1 MRTRRLVPP
10 LLLLPALALAAGGAP
25 AVLPITTSSPEARAL
40 YLEGRDL
47 VERLKGTEA
56 HLKTDQ
62 AVKKD
67 PQFALAWLQW
77 AQTSGTAKDFLTGM
91 DKAVATAPKASEAEQ
106 MFIRAAEAG
115 ARSRPAEQDKLLAAL
130 AEKFPSDP
138 RIFNQIGIVAF
149 GKQDYDGAIRALSR
163 AVELDPKFT
172 LPYNQLGYAYRA
184 QGKNAEAEKIFKKYA
199 ELLPD
204 DPNPHDS
211 YAELLMRLGRFDES
225 ITNYKKALKIDP
237 NFVSADVGIANN
249 QVFQGKGDDARATL
263 KGLLAKARNNGEK
276 RLAWFWTSET
286 YLHEERW
293 ADALKSLEE
302 EKKIADASGDLV
314 SASQDLNFMGNILL
328 AAGKP
333 ADAAQKFEESLKTI
347 ERSKAADAV
356 KEAAH
361 RAHLFD
367 MARVALAKGDLGTA
381 RSTAASYSRAVEA
394 KAVPFEVRQSHELA
408 GMIAVQAKE
417 WDSALSEL
425 GKAGQQNPRVM
436 YFTGLAWQGK
446 GDSTKAAEAFRSAVD
461 YNQLNGVYGLVRP
474 QARRQ
479 LGRS

>member
-1 MRTRRLVPP
+1 MHVRRLLPP
-10 LLLLPALALAAGGAP
+10 LLLLPALAFAAGAP
-25 AVLPITTSSPEARAL
+25 ATLPITTSSPEARAL

-56 HLKTDQ
+56 HLKTEQ
-62 AVKKD
+62 ALKKD
-67 PQFALAWLQW
+67 PQFALAWLQY
-77 AQTSGTAKDFLTGM
+77 AGTSGTNKEFFAQLE
-91 DKAVATAPKASEAEQ
+91 KAVALAPKATEGEQ
-106 MFIRAAEAG
+106 MFIQAAEAG
-115 ARSRPAEQDKLLAAL
+115 AKSRPAEQERLMKAL
-130 AEKFPSDP
+130 VEKFPADV
-138 RIFNQIGIVAF
+138 RMHTNLGNFYFAR
-149 GKQDYDGAIRALSR
+149 QDYDGAVRELSR
-163 AVELDPKFT
+163 ATELDPKFT
-172 LPYNQLGYAYRA
+172 LPYNQLGYAYRH
-184 QGKNAEAEKIFKKYA
+184 QGKYPEAEKTFKRYA

-211 YAELLMRLGRFDES
+211 YAELLLRMGRFDDS
-225 ITNYKKALKIDP
+225 IASYRKALKADP
-237 NFVSADVGIANN
+237 HFLSAYIGIVND
-249 QVFQGKGDDARATL
+249 QVLLGKGDDARATL
-263 KGLLAKARNNGEK
+263 KEMMGKARTDGEK
-276 RLAWFWTSET
+276 RQVWFWTSQT

-293 ADALKSLEE
+293 SDAVKAIEE
-302 EKKIADASGDLV
+302 EKKIADASGDLL
-314 SASQDLNFMGNILL
+314 SASQDVNFIGNILL
-328 AAGKP
+328 AWGKP
-333 ADAAQKFEESLKTI
+333 AEAVQKFEESMALVD
-347 ERSKAADAV
+347 KAKASDAV
-356 KEAAH
+356 KDAA
-361 RAHLFD
+361 RRNHLFD
-367 MARVALAKGDLGTA
+367 LARAALAKGDLAGA
-381 RSTAASYSRAVEA
+381 RASAAKYAAAVEA

>member
-25 AVLPITTSSPEARAL
+25 ATLPITTSSPEARAL

-47 VERLKGTEA
+47 VERLKATEA

-67 PQFALAWLQW
+67 PNFALAWLQW
-77 AQTSGTAKDFLTGM
+77 AQTSGTAKEFLSGM
-91 DKAVATAPKASEAEQ
+91 DKAVATAPKASEGEQ
-106 MFIRAAEAG
+106 MFIRAADA
-115 ARSRPAEQDKLLAAL
+115 AAKSRPAEQDRLLASL

-149 GKQDYDGAIRALSR
+149 AKQDYDGAIRSLSR

-184 QGKNAEAEKIFKKYA
+184 QGKNAEAEKTFQKYA

-211 YAELLMRLGRFDES
+211 YAELLMRLGRFEDS
-225 ITNYKKALKIDP
+225 ISNYRKALKADP
-237 NFVSADVGIANN
+237 LFVSADVGIANN
-249 QVFQGKGDDARATL
+249 QIFLGKGDEARATL
-263 KGLLAKARNNGEK
+263 KQLLAKARNDGEK

-293 ADALKSLEE
+293 ADALRSLEE
-302 EKKIADASGDLV
+302 EKKIADASGDQV

-333 ADAAQKFEESLKTI
+333 AEAAQKFEEGLKTI
-347 ERSKAADAV
+347 DRSKASDAV
-356 KEAAH
+356 KDAAH

-367 MARVALAKGDLGTA
+367 MARVALRKDDLATA
-381 RSTAASYSRAVEA
+381 RSTAAKYATAVEA
-394 KAVPFEVRQSHELA
+394 KAVPFEVRQSHELN
-408 GMIAVQAKE
+408 GIIAVQGKQ
-417 WDSALSEL
+417 WDAAVAEL
-425 GKAGQQNPRVM
+425 GKAGAQNPRVM

-446 GDSTKAAEAFRSAVD
+446 GDSAKAAEAFKAAAD
-461 YNQLNGVYGLVRP
+461 YNQLNGLYGFIRP

-479 LGRS
+479 LARS

>member
-1 MRTRRLVPP
+1 MRTRFLLPP
-10 LLLLPALALAAGGAP
+10 LLLLPALALAAGGAS
-25 AVLPITTSSPEARAL
+25 ATLPITTSSPEARAL

-47 VERLKGTEA
+47 VERLKATEA

-77 AQTSGTAKDFLTGM
+77 AQTAGTAKQFFAGM
-91 DKAVATAPKASEAEQ
+91 EKSVAAAPKASEGEQ

-115 ARSRPAEQDKLLAAL
+115 TQSRPAEQEKLLADL
-130 AEKFPSDP
+130 AEKFPSDA
-138 RIFNQIGIVAF
+138 RIQNQIGIVAF
-149 GKQDYDGAIRALSR
+149 ARQDYDKAIHALSR

-184 QGKNAEAEKIFKKYA
+184 QGKNAEAEKTFKKYA

-225 ITNYKKALKIDP
+225 IANYRKALKVDP
-237 NFVSADVGIANN
+237 HFVSADVGIANN
-249 QVFQGKGDDARATL
+249 QMFQGKGDEARATL
-263 KGLLAKARNNGEK
+263 KGLLAKARNDGEK
-276 RLAWFWTSET
+276 RLALFWTAET

-293 ADALKSLEE
+293 TDALRTIED
-302 EKKIADASGDLV
+302 EKKVADASGDLV

-333 ADAAQKFEESLKTI
+333 AEAAQKFEESVKTI
-347 ERSKAADAV
+347 DRSTASDPVKDAAR
-356 KEAAH
+356 

-367 MARVALAKGDLGTA
+367 MARVALAKDDLATA
-381 RSTAASYSRAVEA
+381 RSTAASYAQAVEA

-408 GMIAVQAKE
+408 GMIAVQSKQ
-417 WDSALSEL
+417 WDTALAEL
-425 GKAGQQNPRVM
+425 GKAGQQNPRVT

-446 GDSTKAAEAFRSAVD
+446 GDAAKAAEAFKSTAD
-461 YNQLNGVYGLVRP
+461 YNQLNGVYAFVRP

-479 LGRS
+479 LARS